1 MTETSFGVET
11 SIKFHT
17 AHVMFLKMLEWLGT
31 SDHGYSVCIEYLCSD
46 ISSVSHTLAIWE
58 LSVCFG
64 SIQLSASEGMGSAG
78 MRDSLRMELFPTK
91 MLERQPVCEKHLTC
105 DVLLYFGAF
114 FLSLLWL
121 GISDISNLSHT
132 LANWEVSKC
141 LFNVS
146 VAVCY

>member
-17 AHVMFLKMLEWLGT
+17 ACDVLDNARVARYLRP
-31 SDHGYSVCIEYLCSD
+31 CIEYLCSG
-46 ISSVSHTLAIWE
+46 ISSVSHTLAKWE
-58 LSVCFG
+58 LSLCFG
-64 SIQLSASEGMGSAG
+64 SIQLPSSEGMGSAG
-78 MRDSLRMELFPTK
+78 MRDSLRMELFATK
-91 MLERQPVCEKHLTC
+91 MLERQLVCEKRLTC